1 MIDIINKAQL
11 KTIDKDT
18 FLSVS
23 SLCSSIPKSI
33 TENPKWKELQATAKE
48 IYRTLVSNYDYELG
62 IARITH
68 SQILNEAG
76 IGGNATIVKSID
88 ILEEK
93 GFIIRVESKSKSHH
107 YLMPYQ
113 EKLYSVGKI
122 PGGFIKRE
130 GRPTENEARDLS
142 AFYTISKKNKREEK
156 SKQSIDKLFYKVC
169 YNLNCLGIDAP
180 HKLIDK
186 YSSDGG
192 KLRIILS
199 MSDAIYIAK
208 KYNLKK
214 NIDLNKYLIDLLKKG
229 NLIDNIFDN
238 ETMNTIRNIIIKN
251 KQNITE

>member
-11 KTIDKDT
+11 KAMDRDI
-18 FLSVS
+18 FLSAS
-23 SLCSSIPKSI
+23 SLCSFIPKNI
-33 TENPKWKELQATAKE
+33 TENPKWKKLQPTAKE

-62 IARITH
+62 ISRITH

-113 EKLYSVGKI
+113 EKFFAEICDFK
-122 PGGFIKRE
+122 
-130 GRPTENEARDLS
+130 ARDLS
-142 AFYTISKKNKREEK
+142 ALYTISKKNKKEEK
-156 SKQSIDKLFYKVC
+156 TKQAIDKLFYKVC

-186 YSSDGG
+186 YSSEGNQ
-192 KLRIILS
+192 LRVILS

-229 NLIDNIFDN
+229 NLRDNIFDN
-238 ETMNTIRNIIIKN
+238 DTMNTIRDIIIKN

>member
-76 IGGNATIVKSID
+76 IGGSATIVKSID

-113 EKLYSVGKI
+113 EKLYSETCN
-122 PGGFIKRE
+122 F
-130 GRPTENEARDLS
+130 EARDLS

-229 NLIDNIFDN
+229 NLRDNIFDN

>member
-1 MIDIINKAQL
+1 M
-11 KTIDKDT
+11 
-18 FLSVS
+18 
-23 SLCSSIPKSI
+23 
-33 TENPKWKELQATAKE
+33 QATAKE

-113 EKLYSVGKI
+113 EKLYSETCN
-122 PGGFIKRE
+122 F
-130 GRPTENEARDLS
+130 EARDLS

-229 NLIDNIFDN
+229 NLRDNIFDN